1 MYVYRWAWEDN
12 ENSKK
17 SSYMYYKENIHYYMY
32 KKTLFKP
39 NKRLVKSITQNTD
52 LIWQGLFTV
61 MEVTPLNFNT
71 CIPKIKEI
79 I

>member
-39 NKRLVKSITQNTD
+39 KKACQVYNTKHWFD
-52 LIWQGLFTV
+52 LARVW
-61 MEVTPLNFNT
+61 
-71 CIPKIKEI
+71 K
-79 I
+79 

>member
-12 ENSKK
+12 KNSKK
-17 SSYMYYKENIHYYMY
+17 SSYMYYKENIHYCMY

-52 LIWQGLFTV
+52 LIWQGYGSNPSEFQYMYT
-61 MEVTPLNFNT
+61 
-71 CIPKIKEI
+71 
-79 I
+79 

>member
-39 NKRLVKSITQNTD
+39 NKRFVKSITQNSD
-52 LIWQGLFTV
+52 LIWQGYGSNPSEFQYMYT
-61 MEVTPLNFNT
+61 
-71 CIPKIKEI
+71 
-79 I
+79 

>member
-32 KKTLFKP
+32 KKTLFKI
-39 NKRLVKSITQNTD
+39 K
-52 LIWQGLFTV
+52 GLSS
-61 MEVTPLNFNT
+61 L
-71 CIPKIKEI
+71 
-79 I
+79 

>member
-39 NKRLVKSITQNTD
+39 NKRLVYKT
-52 LIWQGLFTV
+52 LIWFGKG

>member
-17 SSYMYYKENIHYYMY
+17 SSYMYYNENIHYYMY

-39 NKRLVKSITQNTD
+39 NKRLVKSITQNTE
-52 LIWQGLFTV
+52 G